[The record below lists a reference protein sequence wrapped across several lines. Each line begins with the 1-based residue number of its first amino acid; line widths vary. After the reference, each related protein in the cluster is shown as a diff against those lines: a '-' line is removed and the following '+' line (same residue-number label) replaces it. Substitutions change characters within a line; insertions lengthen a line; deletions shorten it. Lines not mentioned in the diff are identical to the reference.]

1 MLEIVFGWARRI
13 FLETIPNNMCWCR
26 GCLAN
31 FFFKGFLT
39 PKLNLSLQFSSC
51 GPWRVFGHSNSP
63 SHRALGRYRHTSSSR
78 QIHNILCWLEI
89 LNYCPDGGNGNF
101 HCSSSFLKATSLICE
116 AQLSFVAL
124 VFLIVMM
131 IKGIWALFS
140 LLFIFLWNRKPW
152 LDNFMFIITLECS
165 KLWIW
170 MGIYFRDIL
179 LIRISRGAN
188 NCVQRVSEKNIYF
201 IMIFPPF

>member
-13 FLETIPNNMCWCR
+13 FLETLPNNMWWCR
-26 GCLAN
+26 AIWHL
-31 FFFKGFLT
+31 FFIFYFKRFSDPETQLFPT
-39 PKLNLSLQFSSC
+39 ILQLWSLK
-51 GPWRVFGHSNSP
+51 RIFGHSNSP
-63 SHRALGRYRHTSSSR
+63 PHRALGRYRHTSSSR
-78 QIHNILCWLEI
+78 QIHNIFCWLEI

-116 AQLSFVAL
+116 AQLSFAAHQKYIL
-124 VFLIVMM
+124 WFFSLWWM

-165 KLWIW
+165 
-170 MGIYFRDIL
+170 
-179 LIRISRGAN
+179 
-188 NCVQRVSEKNIYF
+188 NCEYEWEYTSE
-201 IMIFPPF
+201 IFYS